1 MLVIVQIHSDHI
13 GRLVVLDKVD
23 LKRIP
28 GSALS
33 QEIRLI

>member
-1 MLVIVQIHSDHI
+1 MLDIVQIHSGYI
-13 GRLVVLDKVD
+13 GRLGVLDEVD